1 MFDREF
7 DRLQRGVEP
16 NWRRESQAD
25 GSEIGPY
32 LESVFD
38 REFDRLQRRVE
49 PNWRRESRADRSEI
63 GPYLGASSG
72 HSPAN
77 FDKLSLT

>member
-1 MFDREF
+1 MPDR
-7 DRLQRGVEP
+7 
-16 NWRRESQAD
+16 
-25 GSEIGPY
+25 SEIGPY

-63 GPYLGASSG
+63 GPYLRDSLDNI
-72 HSPAN
+72 PAN
-77 FDKLSLT
+77 FHKPNLTQAPPR